1 MKMNLKEKMS
11 KLNNRNKDNRKKDD
25 RNKKKFSD
33 RLKAVDPK
41 KITGKIKSID
51 TSKLKNAAQKAVDR
65 TKSISSKVKKT
76 ADYSKRKVTAFTSIK
91 MRVTLLIVVFVLL
104 SSIINSVYNTRVSKN
119 TLIETTESALSDLVE
134 AQSKDVDKSIET
146 INASMAYLDYSE
158 DLTISLETGYLKGEA
173 NRLSDT
179 YIKLRGYMKTNAS
192 HIDITLYY
200 PDLRVCATT
209 SETLQEWDDCSDQKW
224 MQAILDTKESGQSD
238 IFTDEEGNTLVT
250 LGVPFHPNY
259 NENGC
264 VGVLTTTVKV
274 DSLTST
280 LSTIKVL
287 DAQKSHAVLMDSDGN
302 YIYHPDSKK
311 IGTVTDSPTM
321 LDVVSKVAS
330 GNAPSITVTKE
341 GTDYIGYR
349 VSPLNNWIL
358 GLYVDMN
365 EILQPI
371 DKMQQSTFL
380 ITIFTIIILAA
391 LGYFFSSSI
400 ANPINRITK
409 VIQQTANLDMSPN
422 DAYHRLFSRRDETGE
437 MSRAMNQM
445 RSEFRKMMKQVSDN
459 SETISESSHRL
470 NDITNTVNKNAN
482 GNLETAEHLSSS
494 MEQSSVSTELITS
507 DIRNIEAST
516 MAIHEKAQEGV
527 ELSQQ
532 ILARANSLKD
542 NTISASNRTR
552 EMYATVKTETEQAI
566 LRSKSVQKINDLAQN
581 IWSIAD
587 QTSLLSINASIEAAR
602 AGESGKGFAVVASE
616 IGKLANQSAST
627 VEGITTI
634 VEEVNEAVSQ
644 MASSLSKTLSFL
656 DENVLTDYDDFLN
669 VSDQYSNDA
678 DFVNHTMTNISDSI
692 TTLNETLMK
701 ITVAISEI
709 NDAVNDAANGVNEV
723 ATMNR
728 DIVSLT
734 GDTYEM
740 VQQTIRFTEELKDIV
755 RQFTL
760 E

>member
-1 MKMNLKEKMS
+1 MESN
-11 KLNNRNKDNRKKDD
+11 DKK
-25 RNKKKFSD
+25 NFSD
-33 RLKAVDPK
+33 RLKSMNPMKHKDK
-41 KITGKIKSID
+41 MKSTD
-51 TSKLKNAAQKAVDR
+51 TSKMKNANGKFTGR
-65 TKSISSKVKKT
+65 TKVISAKVKSVT
-76 ADYSKRKVTAFTSIK
+76 DYSRRKVTLFTSIK
-91 MRVTLLIVVFVLL
+91 MKVTLLIVIFVLL
-104 SSIINSVYNTRVSKN
+104 SSIINSVYNTKVAKN
-119 TLIETTESALSDLVE
+119 TLIETTESALADLVN

-146 INASMAYLDYSE
+146 INASMAYLDGSE
-158 DLTISLETGYLKGEA
+158 DITISLETGFLKGEA
-173 NRLSDT
+173 TRLSDV
-179 YIKLRGYMKTNAS
+179 YIKLRGYMKTNAD

-209 SETLQEWDDCSDQKW
+209 SDTLNEWDDCSDQTW
-224 MQAILDTKESGQSD
+224 MQTIIDTKENGQSD
-238 IFTDEEGNTLVT
+238 IFTDEEGNALVT
-250 LGVPFHPNY
+250 LGIPFHPNY
-259 NENGC
+259 NENGL

-287 DAQKSHAVLMDSDGN
+287 DAEKSHAVLMDSDGKF
-302 YIYHPDSKK
+302 IYNPDPGK
-311 IGTVTDSPTM
+311 IGTVTDSPTL
-321 LDVVSKVAS
+321 LDVVSKVNS
-330 GNAPSITVTKE
+330 GNSPSTTVTKE

-371 DKMQQSTFL
+371 DKMQQSTFV
-380 ITIFTIIILAA
+380 ITIITILILAG
-391 LGYFFSSSI
+391 LGYLISSSI
-400 ANPINRITK
+400 ANPINRVTR
-409 VIQQTANLDMSPN
+409 VIKQTASLDMSPN
-422 DAYHRLFSRRDETGE
+422 DAYHGLFARRDETGE

-482 GNLETAEHLSSS
+482 GNLETAEHLSAS
-494 MEQSSVSTELITS
+494 MEQSSVSTDLITS
-507 DIRNIEAST
+507 DIKNIEAST
-516 MAIHEKAQEGV
+516 MEIHEKAQEGV
-527 ELSQQ
+527 ELSQK

-542 NTISASNRTR
+542 NTITASNRTR
-552 EMYATVKTETEQAI
+552 EMYASVKTETEQAI

-616 IGKLANQSAST
+616 IGKLAQQSAST
-627 VEGITTI
+627 VEDITAI

-644 MASSLSKTLSFL
+644 MAGSLSKTLSFL

-669 VSDQYSNDA
+669 VSDQYSSDA
-678 DFVNHTMTNISDSI
+678 DFVNHTMTNISNSI
-692 TTLNETLMK
+692 TALNETLMK

-709 NDAVNDAANGVNEV
+709 NDAVNDAASGVNEV

-734 GDTYEM
+734 GETYEM
-740 VQQTIRFTEELKDIV
+740 VQQTIRFTEELKGIV
-755 RQFTL
+755 NQFTL